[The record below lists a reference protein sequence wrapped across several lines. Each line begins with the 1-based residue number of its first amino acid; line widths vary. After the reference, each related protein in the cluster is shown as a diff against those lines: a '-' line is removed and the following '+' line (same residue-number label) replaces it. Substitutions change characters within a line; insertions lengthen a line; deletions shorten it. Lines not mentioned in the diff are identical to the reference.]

1 MSSIAQNLFDLA
13 VESVQTPRS
22 AARKVLDLPAN
33 RQEVWSAFIAMILL
47 SVVLTG
53 LAQVLFPAPPED
65 AFALLQLT
73 PFQAVGVLGGLT
85 LALIVCIVGIGR
97 LMGGQGELNG
107 ALRLFAWMQAILI
120 ALQVVQLFLVP
131 IMAILAALV
140 GLVSIGLFIWLLLN
154 FVAELHKFDGIGQA
168 IAVTILSFILTTFVL
183 ISLISTLGLLPVME
197 APNV

>member
-1 MSSIAQNLFDLA
+1 MRTIAQSLLDLA
-13 VESVQTPRS
+13 VESVRTPRV
-22 AARKVLDLPAN
+22 AARKVLDLPAT
-33 RQEVWSAFIAMILL
+33 RQQVWSAFVAMILL

-53 LAQVLFPAPPED
+53 VAQVLFPVPPED
-65 AFALLQLT
+65 ALALLQLS
-73 PFQAVGVLGGLT
+73 PFQAVGLLGGLT
-85 LALIVCIVGIGR
+85 LALIIAIVGIGR
-97 LMGGQGELNG
+97 LMGGQGDMDG

-131 IMAILAALV
+131 VLAILAALV
-140 GLVSIGLFIWLLLN
+140 GLISIGLFIWLLLN

-168 IAVTILSFILTTFVL
+168 IAVTVLSFTLTTFVL

>member
-1 MSSIAQNLFDLA
+1 
-13 VESVQTPRS
+13 
-22 AARKVLDLPAN
+22 LPAT
-33 RQEVWSAFIAMILL
+33 RQQVWSAFIAMILL

-53 LAQVLFPAPPED
+53 IAQVLFPTSPED
-65 AFALLQLT
+65 AIALLQLS

-85 LALIVCIVGIGR
+85 LALIVGIVGIGR
-97 LMGGQGELNG
+97 LMGGQGELDG

-120 ALQVVQLFLVP
+120 ALQVIQLFFVP
-131 IMAILAALV
+131 VMAILAALV
-140 GLVSIGLFIWLLLN
+140 ALVSIGLFIWLILN

-168 IAVTILSFILTTFVL
+168 VAVTILSFILTTFVL